1 MKRATLN
8 CDTVARDFGK
18 LSLYEAFLKV
28 GVTNCDTIARD
39 FGKLSLYDAFLKV
52 GVTNCDTVAQKNL
65 KLQLYEGKVL
75 MYRVDF
81 CKRSAWLMSTRSN
94 PITKFIFDY

>member
-1 MKRATLN
+1 MLVKAVFLKRVTLN
-8 CDTVARDFGK
+8 CETVVQYFG
-18 LSLYEAFLKV
+18 E
-28 GVTNCDTIARD
+28 R
-39 FGKLSLYDAFLKV
+39 SLYDAFLKV

-65 KLQLYEGKVL
+65 KLQLYEGKVT

-81 CKRSAWLMSTRSN
+81 CKRSAWLMLTRSN